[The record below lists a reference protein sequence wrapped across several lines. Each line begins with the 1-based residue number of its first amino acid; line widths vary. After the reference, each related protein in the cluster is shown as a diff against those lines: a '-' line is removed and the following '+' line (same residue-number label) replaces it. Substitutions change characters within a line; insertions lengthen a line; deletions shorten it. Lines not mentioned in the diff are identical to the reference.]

1 MTLNSIKRKKEINF
15 KQNRQV
21 DEYAIRHC
29 NECRTRWVRGM
40 KSWTFGYWNNS
51 EVKKSKFVI
60 KKKKFLDKSPRIRDF
75 FVKNAPWHL
84 FSQYRRKYESKYISR
99 VIDKRLTSFYSSSPF
114 SSSSSSSSSS
124 SPTIL
129 SSPQSTSS
137 SSPSSSPSLSPFY
150 PLLSSTSSSYPS

>member
-40 KSWTFGYWNNS
+40 KSWTLDTEIILRS
-51 EVKKSKFVI
+51 KKKFVI
-60 KKKKFLDKSPRIRDF
+60 KKKFQDKNPRIRDF

-129 SSPQSTSS
+129 SSPQSTSP